1 MSGFE
6 VGRLGFAGGCS
17 AFTGRG
23 RVFQGGG
30 AMGVSWTVDQVA
42 EVARIKGIVMAK
54 VRIEVEAMVE

>member
-1 MSGFE
+1 MFG
-6 VGRLGFAGGCS
+6 VHGTW
-17 AFTGRG
+17 TGVPR
-23 RVFQGGG
+23 GG